1 MKKKVADKCPP
12 LLYNGAISFLEH
24 LMKFILEKSRYLAI
38 VGVIS
43 LLVAAV
49 AAFAWGTFKTVQT
62 VMLVIESMG
71 RDPAITV
78 EFIEI
83 VDSFLIATAILIFT
97 VSLYELFIGEINVP
111 EWMLAH
117 NLYEL
122 KAKLSSMVVLVMGVK
137 FVQKVLD
144 AKDPAGLLQTGIAIA
159 VVSAVLI
166 AFGYFG
172 NKKD

>member
-1 MKKKVADKCPP
+1 MKT
-12 LLYNGAISFLEH
+12 
-24 LMKFILEKSRYLAI
+24 ILEKSRYLAI
-38 VGVIS
+38 VGVVS
-43 LLVAAV
+43 LLLASV
-49 AAFAWGTFKTVQT
+49 AAFAWGASKTFRVIL
-62 VMLVIESMG
+62 LVITSRG
-71 RDPAITV
+71 ADAGITI

-122 KAKLSSMVVLVMGVK
+122 KTKLSSMIVLVMAVK
-137 FVQKVLD
+137 FLQKLIDVKD
-144 AKDPAGLLQTGIAIA
+144 ANELLLRGLATA
-159 VVSAVLI
+159 VMSAVLI

-172 NKKD
+172 KKD

>member
-1 MKKKVADKCPP
+1 MKT
-12 LLYNGAISFLEH
+12 
-24 LMKFILEKSRYLAI
+24 ILEKSRYLAI
-38 VGVIS
+38 IGVVS
-43 LLVAAV
+43 LFFATV
-49 AAFAWGTFKTVQT
+49 AAFVWGSLKTFQV
-62 VMLVIESMG
+62 VMLMIESG
-71 RDPAITV
+71 GADAALTV
-78 EFIEI
+78 KFIEI

-122 KAKLSSMVVLVMGVK
+122 KAKLSSMIVLVMAVK
-137 FVQKVLD
+137 FLEKLIDVKD
-144 AKDPAGLLQTGIAIA
+144 ANELLLNGLAIT

-172 NKKD
+172 KKD

>member
-1 MKKKVADKCPP
+1 MKT
-12 LLYNGAISFLEH
+12 
-24 LMKFILEKSRYLAI
+24 ILEKSRYLAI

-49 AAFAWGTFKTVQT
+49 AAFAWGTFKTVHA
-62 VMLVIESMG
+62 VVLVIESLG
-71 RDPAITV
+71 ADAAITI

-97 VSLYELFIGEINVP
+97 VSLYELFIGEIDVP

-122 KAKLSSMVVLVMGVK
+122 KGKLSSMVVLVMGVK
-137 FVQKVLD
+137 FLQKLVEVKNTTELM
-144 AKDPAGLLQTGIAIA
+144 QTGIAIA
-159 VVSAVLI
+159 IVSAVLI

-172 NKKD
+172 KKD

>member
-1 MKKKVADKCPP
+1 MKT
-12 LLYNGAISFLEH
+12 L
-24 LMKFILEKSRYLAI
+24 LEKSKYLAI

-49 AAFAWGTFKTVQT
+49 AAFAWGTLKTISAV
-62 VMLVIESMG
+62 VLVFESVG
-71 RDPAITV
+71 KDAGITI

-83 VDSFLIATAILIFT
+83 VDSFLIATAILIFA
-97 VSLYELFIGEINVP
+97 VSLYELFIGPLELP

-122 KAKLSSMVVLVMGVK
+122 KGKLSSMIVLVMGVK
-137 FVQKVLD
+137 FLQKLLEV
-144 AKDPAGLLQTGIAIA
+144 KDTNDLLRIGLATA
-159 VVSAVLI
+159 VMSAVLI

-172 NKKD
+172 KKD

>member
-1 MKKKVADKCPP
+1 MKA
-12 LLYNGAISFLEH
+12 
-24 LMKFILEKSRYLAI
+24 ILEKSRYLAL

-49 AAFAWGTFKTVQT
+49 AAFAWGTLKTVHA
-62 VMLVIESMG
+62 VMLVVESLG
-71 RDPAITV
+71 KDAAITI

-83 VDSFLIATAILIFT
+83 IDSFLIATAILIFT

-122 KAKLSSMVVLVMGVK
+122 KTKLSSMVVLVMGVK
-137 FVQKVLD
+137 FLQKLVEL
-144 AKDPAGLLQTGIAIA
+144 KNTTELMQTGIAIA
-159 VVSAVLI
+159 IVSAVLI

-172 NKKD
+172 KKD